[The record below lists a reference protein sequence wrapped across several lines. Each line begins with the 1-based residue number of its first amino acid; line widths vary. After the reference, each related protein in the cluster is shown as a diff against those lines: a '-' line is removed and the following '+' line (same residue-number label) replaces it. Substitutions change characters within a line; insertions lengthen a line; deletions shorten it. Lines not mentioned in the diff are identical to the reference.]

1 MRSLVRTAASA
12 VALLVLS
19 SCTGTKMVQTWR
31 DPKYQAQPVKRVFIA
46 CIMPSDAARVTF
58 ENTLAQALLDR
69 GFLSATSTGVF
80 EYGTVNKEMAVKF
93 VRENKVDLVIVQ
105 RMTKETEVAYMP
117 GTLDSNVPNSPFWG
131 SSGTWYGAYGYG
143 GTSYTPGYMEEDTRV
158 RTETTVFSTATDPE
172 KLVWSGASTTIN
184 VQSAGSAA
192 RSLSEALVSDLVEA
206 GILVK

>member
-1 MRSLVRTAASA
+1 MRSLVRAAASA

-31 DPKYQAQPVKRVFIA
+31 DPKYQAQPAKRIFIA
-46 CIMPSDAARVTF
+46 AIMPSDAARVTF
-58 ENTLAQALLDR
+58 ENALAQALLDK

-80 EYGTVNKEMAVKF
+80 EYGVVDKEMARQF
-93 VRENKVDLVIVQ
+93 ARENKVDLVIVQ
-105 RMTKETEVAYMP
+105 RMMKETELAYMP
-117 GTLDSNVPNSPFWG
+117 GTLESNVPNSPFWG
-131 SSGTWYGAYGYG
+131 NAGTWYGAYGYG
-143 GTSYTPGYMEEDTRV
+143 GSMYTPGYMEEDTRV
-158 RTETTVFSTATDPE
+158 MTETTVFSTATDPE

-192 RSLSEALVSDLVEA
+192 QSLANELVSDLLKA

>member
-1 MRSLVRTAASA
+1 MRSLVRAATFA

-31 DPKYQAQPVKRVFIA
+31 DPAYQAQPVNRIFIA
-46 CIMPSDAARVTF
+46 CFMPSDAARVTF
-58 ENTLAQALLDR
+58 ENTLAQALLDK

-80 EYGTVNKEMAVKF
+80 EYGTVDKEMVLKF

-105 RMTKETEVAYMP
+105 RMMKETELAYMP
-117 GTLDSNVPNSPFWG
+117 GTLDSSVPNSPFWG
-131 SSGTWYGAYGYG
+131 SSSAWYGAYGYG
-143 GTSYTPGYMEEDTRV
+143 GTAYTPGYMEEDTRV
-158 RTETTVFSTATDPE
+158 KTETTVYSTRTGTE
-172 KLVWSGASTTIN
+172 KLVWSGASSTVN

-192 RSLSEALVSDLVEA
+192 KSLQNELVTDLVKA